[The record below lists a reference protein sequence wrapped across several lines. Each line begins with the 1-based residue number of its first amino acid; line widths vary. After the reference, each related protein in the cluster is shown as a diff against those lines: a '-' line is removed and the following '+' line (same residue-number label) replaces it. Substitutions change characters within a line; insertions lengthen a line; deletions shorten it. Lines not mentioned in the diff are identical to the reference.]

1 MVPQRCPGKGF
12 QIKEKIRMAGRT
24 KKSQPEQA
32 AEEKGTQPV
41 KAAAKTKTQ
50 SSKAAAKTK
59 TQLSEAAAKT
69 KTQSSKTTGRK
80 KTQPS
85 KAAAKKKDEAF
96 ITELDQYL
104 FGTGTHYEI
113 FKKLGAHPTE
123 RAGKKGT
130 HFAVWAPNAKEDDP
144 LSPDR

>member
-1 MVPQRCPGKGF
+1 MGQLWSREDIVPQRCPGKGF

-50 SSKAAAKTK
+50 SSKTA
-59 TQLSEAAAKT
+59 
-69 KTQSSKTTGRK
+69 GRK

-85 KAAAKKKDEAF
+85 KTAAKKKDEAF

-130 HFAVWAPNAKEDDP
+130 HFAVWAPNAKEVYLIGTFNGWDE
-144 LSPDR
+144 LSLIHI